1 MKKKVTFAI
10 IIGFVSL
17 IAGLI
22 LAGIG
27 FFTGGVTRLEEVAAP
42 TEVHKTFTDLNTIK
56 IDFIPHSVYIKE
68 SSDSNYHVTYA
79 NSDNNI
85 QNPLKVSEKDG
96 VLTLSSQELEFAIEG
111 IMQYLGESLA
121 QRRINV
127 FSVTIE
133 VPKGKTLDKL
143 EGHNLHFYDFGGFTI
158 ENIHIK
164 EANLSGGIYF
174 NKATIDSGQIEA
186 GYFQATQATLKDTQI
201 NLQGSSVRLS
211 ETSLEAVT
219 IEGYSQLD
227 SRQLTLLGDN
237 RFTPSDSYSSTTFLD
252 LTDKTLADSNLLI
265 TNQIDKKKLVESLGY
280 YYEDEYEDEADLEE
294 LFNQD
299 SYLKERLG
307 EVGIFTSDKYTK
319 FPVKTENDLQTLT
332 LENKDSQNKLTLE
345 ATNAT
350 ITLGTPK

>member
-1 MKKKVTFAI
+1 MKKKLTIAI

-85 QNPLKVSEKDG
+85 QNPLKLSEKDG
-96 VLTLSSQELEFAIEG
+96 ILILSAQELEFAIEG

-133 VPKGKTLDKL
+133 VPKGKTLNKL
-143 EGHNLHFYDFGGFTI
+143 EGDHFYKSASFVI
-158 ENIHIK
+158 ENVHIK
-164 EANLSGGIYF
+164 EANLSGGVDL
-174 NKATIDSGQIEA
+174 NKVTIDSGQIET
-186 GYFQATQATLKDTQI
+186 GYFQATQSTLKDMHI
-201 NLQGSSVRLS
+201 NLHESSVRLS
-211 ETSLEAVT
+211 ETSLENVT

-227 SRQLTLLGDN
+227 SRQTTLLGDN
-237 RFTPSDSYSSTTFLD
+237 RFTPSDTYSSTTFLD
-252 LTDKTLADSNLLI
+252 VTDKSLADSNLLI
-265 TNQIDKKKLVESLGY
+265 TNQIDKKKLVEAQGY
-280 YYEDEYEDEADLEE
+280 YYEDGNDLGEMV
-294 LFNQD
+294 NQD
-299 SYLKERLG
+299 PYLKERLG

-332 LENKDSQNKLTLE
+332 LENKDSQNKLTIE

-350 ITLGTPK
+350 INLGTPK

>member
-1 MKKKVTFAI
+1 MKKKLTMAI
-10 IIGFVSL
+10 IFGFVSL

-27 FFTGGVTRLEEVAAP
+27 FFTGGITRLEEVAAP

-85 QNPLKVSEKDG
+85 QPPLKVSEKDG
-96 VLTLSSQELEFAIEG
+96 VLTLSAQEQEFAIEG

-121 QRRINV
+121 QRRINI
-127 FSVTIE
+127 FAVTIE
-133 VPKGKTLDKL
+133 VPKGETLDKL
-143 EGHNLHFYDFGGFTI
+143 EGDSLHLYEYGSFVI
-158 ENIHIK
+158 ENVHIK
-164 EANLSGGIYF
+164 EANLSGGVDL
-174 NKATIDSGQIEA
+174 NKVTIDSGQIET
-186 GYFQATQATLKDTQI
+186 GYFQATQSKLKDTQVS
-201 NLQGSSVRLS
+201 LQGSNVRLS

-252 LTDKTLADSNLLI
+252 VTDKTLADSNLLI
-265 TNQIDKKKLVESLGY
+265 TNQIDKKKLAEAQGY
-280 YYEDEYEDEADLEE
+280 YYEDGDDLGEM
-294 LFNQD
+294 FNQD
-299 SYLKERLG
+299 PYLKERLG

-350 ITLGTPK
+350 INLGTPK

>member
-1 MKKKVTFAI
+1 MKKKLTIAI

-27 FFTGGVTRLEEVAAP
+27 FFTGGITRLEEVAAP

-68 SSDSNYHVTYA
+68 SSDNNYHVTYA

-85 QNPLKVSEKDG
+85 QNPLNLSEKDG
-96 VLTLSSQELEFAIEG
+96 VLTLSAQELEFAIEG

-133 VPKGKTLDKL
+133 VPKGKTLNKL
-143 EGHNLHFYDFGGFTI
+143 EGDHFYKSASFVI
-158 ENIHIK
+158 ENVHIK
-164 EANLSGGIYF
+164 EANLSGGVDL
-174 NKATIDSGQIEA
+174 NKVTIDSGQIET
-186 GYFQATQATLKDTQI
+186 GYFQATQSTLKDMHI

-252 LTDKTLADSNLLI
+252 LTDKSLADSNLLI
-265 TNQIDKKKLVESLGY
+265 TNQIDKKKLVEAQGY
-280 YYEDEYEDEADLEE
+280 YYEDGNDLGEMV
-294 LFNQD
+294 NQD
-299 SYLKERLG
+299 PYLQERLG
-307 EVGIFTSDKYTK
+307 EIGIFTSDKYTK

-332 LENKDSQNKLTLE
+332 LENKDSQNKLTIE

-350 ITLGTPK
+350 INLGTPK

>member
-1 MKKKVTFAI
+1 MKKKVTIAI

-27 FFTGGVTRLEEVAAP
+27 FFTGGVARLEEVAAP

-85 QNPLKVSEKDG
+85 QNPLKLSEKDG
-96 VLTLSSQELEFAIEG
+96 VLTLSAQELEFAIEG

-133 VPKGKTLDKL
+133 VPKGKTLNKL
-143 EGHNLHFYDFGGFTI
+143 EGDHFYKSASFVI
-158 ENIHIK
+158 ENVHIK
-164 EANLSGGIYF
+164 EANLSGGVDL
-174 NKATIDSGQIEA
+174 NKVTIDSGQIET
-186 GYFQATQATLKDTQI
+186 GYFQATQSTLKDMHI
-201 NLQGSSVRLS
+201 NFQESSVRLS
-211 ETSLEAVT
+211 ETSLENVT

-227 SRQLTLLGDN
+227 SRQTTLLGDN
-237 RFTPSDSYSSTTFLD
+237 RFTPSDTYSSTTNLD
-252 LTDKTLADSNLLI
+252 LTDKSLADSSLLI
-265 TNQIDKKKLVESLGY
+265 THQIDKKKLVEALGY
-280 YYEDEYEDEADLEE
+280 YYEDESDLEE
-294 LFNQD
+294 MFNQD
-299 SYLKERLG
+299 SYLKERL
-307 EVGIFTSDKYTK
+307 EELGIFTSDKYTK
-319 FPVKTENDLQTLT
+319 LPVKTEGDKQTLT
-332 LENKDSQNKLTLE
+332 LENKNSKNKLTLE

-350 ITLGTPK
+350 IILGTLE